1 MLNNEL
7 KMIEITLGDTYL
19 EKGFFNVPLYISNK
33 LFNSVNGECE
43 IKIKEKISECKYRIA
58 NKNGQIRVFGGKLLR
73 DYFKNNYNR
82 LDKIE
87 VIIIVK

>member
-1 MLNNEL
+1 
-7 KMIEITLGDTYL
+7 MIKITLGDTYF
-19 EKGFFNVPLYISNK
+19 EKGFFNVPLCISNK

-43 IKIKEKISECKYRIA
+43 IKIKEKVFVCKYRIA

-73 DYFKNNYNR
+73 DYFKNNFNR

-87 VIIIVK
+87 VTIRVN

>member
-43 IKIKEKISECKYRIA
+43 IKIKEKISECKYRIT

-73 DYFKNNYNR
+73 DYFKNNFNK

-87 VIIIVK
+87 VTIIVK